1 MNLGR
6 SYPIKTVF
14 FLGQWAKK
22 TGLEHN
28 QNVLNGTGMS
38 MSSELKYKIA
48 DKVVFQKVKT
58 ALGKNKSFIGLILK
72 LLDCNK
78 KLAGIKVR
86 NTILVLKYTFL
97 VQNRLKLGFMI
108 RCECKWKSSSINQLY
123 KKLGPKYVNK

>member
-1 MNLGR
+1 MADMKKNVYDDLIIINL
-6 SYPIKTVF
+6 YLL

-58 ALGKNKSFIGLILK
+58 ALGKKKSFIGLILK
-72 LLDCNK
+72 LLNWLK
-78 KLAGIKVR
+78 AELRQMGVGIY
-86 NTILVLKYTFL
+86 L
-97 VQNRLKLGFMI
+97 
-108 RCECKWKSSSINQLY
+108 
-123 KKLGPKYVNK
+123 

>member
-1 MNLGR
+1 
-6 SYPIKTVF
+6 
-14 FLGQWAKK
+14 
-22 TGLEHN
+22 
-28 QNVLNGTGMS
+28 

-97 VQNRLKLGFMI
+97 VQNRLKLRFLDVSV
-108 RCECKWKSSSINQLY
+108 KSSCINQLCINQ
-123 KKLGPKYVNK
+123 LCINWGFPKNYPSNPPNFLSN

>member
-1 MNLGR
+1 
-6 SYPIKTVF
+6 
-14 FLGQWAKK
+14 
-22 TGLEHN
+22 
-28 QNVLNGTGMS
+28 

-97 VQNRLKLGFMI
+97 VQNRLKLK
-108 RCECKWKSSSINQLY
+108 CECKRKITSSNQLY
-123 KKLGPKYVNK
+123 MRLGEAAQEESFLVKVDVISTRGKWDVVNGVSQEIRNRGVVFNYTKSK